1 MATEEIKQLNPPSPQ
16 RVAERALVLSAV
28 VCRSGIERDAGNA
41 EAEKF
46 RQAVVDWLK
55 SLHLD
60 AEAEAAEMEMLQTPL
75 GKLDKKVV
83 LDASWR
89 TEGLAVLAWAL
100 GKYGL
105 PRYDKQAIG
114 FAAAETLGFMRP
126 RESTVSNAPELRSR
140 EQIAA
145 LADQLFTLHW
155 RLRQF
160 SLDHKA
166 IDFEE
171 VARTA
176 WFGPLS
182 LEGLSLNEKDLEIYG
197 FPISQIPEPQWRT
210 VMSIAQERH
219 QAVNWLEGYE
229 AIYSEV
235 ETST

>member
-1 MATEEIKQLNPPSPQ
+1 MVDEEIPELNPPSPE

-28 VCRSGIERDAGNA
+28 VCRSGIECDAGKA
-41 EAEKF
+41 DAEKF
-46 RQAVVDWLK
+46 RQAVVDWVK
-55 SLHLD
+55 NLHLD

-75 GKLDKKVV
+75 GKLDKKLV

-89 TEGLAVLAWAL
+89 TEGLAVLAWGL
-100 GKYGL
+100 GRYGL

-114 FAAAETLGFMRP
+114 FAAADVLGFMQP
-126 RESTVSNAPELRSR
+126 RERTVLRAPELRSR
-140 EQIAA
+140 AQIAA

-176 WFGPLS
+176 WFGPLK

-197 FPISQIPEPQWRT
+197 FPISVTMRSMCLHPELSPLSRPGSWGGFC
-210 VMSIAQERH
+210 VMS
-219 QAVNWLEGYE
+219 
-229 AIYSEV
+229 
-235 ETST
+235 